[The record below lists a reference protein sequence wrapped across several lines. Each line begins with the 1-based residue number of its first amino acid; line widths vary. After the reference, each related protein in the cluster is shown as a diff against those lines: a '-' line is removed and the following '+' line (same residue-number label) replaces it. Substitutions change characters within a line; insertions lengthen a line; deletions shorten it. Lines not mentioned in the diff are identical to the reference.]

1 MSDDVGP
8 NCLLC
13 MVGSLDRIFDGII
26 LADGFGYSVLH
37 ASVDA
42 DHGGCFCLVATSG
55 QGDLAIPIPK
65 HFKPT
70 TYPSWPVERK
80 EGILY
85 KFGCE
90 TNGTGPPILATIP
103 LANMDNCLF

>member
-8 NCLLC
+8 DCLQC
-13 MVGSLDRIFDGII
+13 MVDSLDRIFDGII

-42 DHGGCFCLVATSG
+42 DHGGRSCLVATSG

-70 TYPSWPVERK
+70 TYPSWPVKR
-80 EGILY
+80 EGRNYCTSLD
-85 KFGCE
+85 GD
-90 TNGTGPPILATIP
+90 TGTGPPILTTIQ
-103 LANMDNCLF
+103 LVNMDNCLF